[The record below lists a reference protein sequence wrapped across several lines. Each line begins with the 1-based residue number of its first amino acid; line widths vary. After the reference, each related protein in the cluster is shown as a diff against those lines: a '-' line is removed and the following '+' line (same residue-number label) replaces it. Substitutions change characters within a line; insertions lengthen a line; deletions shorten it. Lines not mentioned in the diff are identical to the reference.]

1 MPILEEQTCNE
12 MKIERYKFMIVQ
24 ISAGQGPAECQL
36 AVAKLFEALKREY
49 GNFETLS
56 ETKGHERGC
65 LDSIRFRTEHDLS
78 GLEGTVLW
86 ICRSPFRRNHKR
98 KNWYVDVSIVPE
110 AAQVTTDGEYRI
122 EKFHC
127 GGKGGQNVNKV
138 ETGVRVIHIPTG
150 TVTRSTEERS
160 QFRNKRRAMERMRK
174 KLAGL
179 QQEQR
184 ERQAGAAWM
193 EHYRIVRGNPV
204 RTYEGERF
212 LLKERKDGDADIGA

>member
-1 MPILEEQTCNE
+1 
-12 MKIERYKFMIVQ
+12 MIVQ

-36 AVAKLFEALKREY
+36 AVAKLFEALRKEY
-49 GNFETLS
+49 GDFEIIS
-56 ETKGHERGC
+56 ETRGCEKGC
-65 LDSIRFRTEHDLS
+65 LDSIRFRTGHDLS

-86 ICRSPFRRNHKR
+86 VCRSPFRKNHKR

-110 AAQVTTDGEYRI
+110 ADGVAQDGEYRV

-150 TVTRSTEERS
+150 IVTQSTEERS
-160 QFRNKRRAMERMRK
+160 QFQNKQRAMERMKER
-174 KLAGL
+174 LAGL
-179 QQEQR
+179 KQEQQEK
-184 ERQAGAAWM
+184 QAGAAWM

-212 LLKERKDGDADIGA
+212 LLKAGKA

>member
-1 MPILEEQTCNE
+1 
-12 MKIERYKFMIVQ
+12 MIIQ

-150 TVTRSTEERS
+150 TVAQSTEERS
-160 QFRNKRRAMERMRK
+160 QFQNKRRAMERMRE
-174 KLAGL
+174 KLTGL
-179 QQEQR
+179 QQEQQ

-212 LLKERKDGDADIGA
+212 RLREKKDGGSSGQEVSPENASLSQES